1 MTLEQAK
8 KASDILQ
15 RINSANETI
24 SLLKLND
31 INSISFNKISGNIY
45 IGEQRLV
52 DDLIEYSID
61 ILKEEVNILIK
72 KLKLL

>member
-8 KASDILQ
+8 QASDILQ
-15 RINSANETI
+15 KINSANETI
-24 SLLKLND
+24 SRLKLND
-31 INSISFNKISGNIY
+31 INSISFNKISGNVF

-61 ILKEEVNILIK
+61 ILREEVNILTK
-72 KLKLL
+72 KLENL

>member
-1 MTLEQAK
+1 MNFEQAK
-8 KASDILQ
+8 RASDILQ
-15 RINSANETI
+15 KINNTNEII
-24 SLLKLND
+24 SRLKLND
-31 INSISFNKISGNIY
+31 INSISFNKISGNVY

-72 KLKLL
+72 KLELL

>member
-1 MTLEQAK
+1 MNFEQAK
-8 KASDILQ
+8 RASDILQ
-15 RINSANETI
+15 KINNTNEII
-24 SLLKLND
+24 SRLKLND
-31 INSISFNKISGNIY
+31 VNSISFNKISGNVY

-72 KLKLL
+72 KLELL

>member
-1 MTLEQAK
+1 MNFEQAK
-8 KASDILQ
+8 RASDILQ
-15 RINSANETI
+15 KINNTNKII
-24 SLLKLND
+24 SRLKLND
-31 INSISFNKISGNIY
+31 INSISFNKISGSVY

-72 KLKLL
+72 KLELL

>member
-15 RINSANETI
+15 KINSANETI

-31 INSISFNKISGNIY
+31 IGSISFNKISGNVF

-52 DDLIEYSID
+52 DDLIVYFID
-61 ILKEEVNILIK
+61 ILREEVNILTK
-72 KLKLL
+72 KLELL

>member
-1 MTLEQAK
+1 MNFEQAK
-8 KASDILQ
+8 RASDILQ
-15 RINSANETI
+15 KINNTNEII
-24 SLLKLND
+24 SRLKLND
-31 INSISFNKISGNIY
+31 INSISFNKISGSVY

-72 KLKLL
+72 KLELL

>member
-72 KLKLL
+72 KLELL

>member
-1 MTLEQAK
+1 MKFEQAK
-8 KASDILQ
+8 QASDILQ
-15 RINSANETI
+15 KINSANEII

-31 INSISFNKISGNIY
+31 IGSISFNKISGNVF

-61 ILKEEVNILIK
+61 ILREEVSILTK
-72 KLKLL
+72 KLENL